1 MKKVLI
7 ATAVAVSLS
16 LISIDTVEAQSQAT
30 PKKQDPEATKTS
42 LVSFGTGAT
51 AGIMIGGPLGGI
63 IGGVFGIFVA
73 NDINTNKT
81 LESNQQQMASLNED
95 LSEQS
100 DSFLALQQQYAALEQ
115 SQMLQLASFDT
126 KASTEW
132 MYDLPA
138 LESNVQFRTASFSIE
153 DTFKGQLNSL
163 AGLLNQYPNLKVELS
178 GFADMRG
185 DSQYNQALSQQRAD
199 SVKEYLLKQNVK
211 ASQVI
216 TTAQGEQTAT
226 SASDTLMNINNSEA
240 GRIPNEALF
249 FDRRV
254 TLQIIQDKAS
264 LSAAN

>member
-1 MKKVLI
+1 MKKILI
-7 ATAVAVSLS
+7 ATAVAVSLI
-16 LISIDTVEAQSQAT
+16 LISIDSVEAQTQVT
-30 PKKQDPEATKTS
+30 PKKQDAEATKTS
-42 LVSFGTGAT
+42 LIGFGTGAT
-51 AGIMIGGPLGGI
+51 AGILIGGPLGGV

-73 NDINTNKT
+73 DDVIKNKT
-81 LESNQQQMASLNED
+81 LESNQQELAGLNKD
-95 LSEQS
+95 LAEQS
-100 DSFLALQQQYAALEQ
+100 DSFMDLQKQYAALEQ
-115 SQMLQLASFDT
+115 SQMLQLASFDN
-126 KASTEW
+126 KASAEW
-132 MYDLPA
+132 MHDLPA

-163 AGLLNQYPNLKVELS
+163 AGLLNQYPHLKVQLS

-211 ASQVI
+211 ASQVL
-216 TTAQGEQTAT
+216 TTAQGAQTP
-226 SASDTLMNINNSEA
+226 ASDTLTIINKSEA

-254 TLQIIQDKAS
+254 TLQIIKDKAS